1 METIQIQATAHFV
14 LLLYA
19 ATGIV
24 VKHISLDSNLH
35 RNYKFELVVNKPQY
49 VNPMVQ
55 LPSKASI
62 IITSLLAFIRLN
74 DGMLD

>member
-1 METIQIQATAHFV
+1 MWKLFKFK
-14 LLLYA
+14 LLLILYFCCMRP
-19 ATGIV
+19 GIV

-35 RNYKFELVVNKPQY
+35 RNYKFELVVNKLQY

-62 IITSLLAFIRLN
+62 IITSLHAFIRLN